1 LAGLRVVE
9 LMTARAGSF
18 AGAVLGDLGADVVKV
33 EDRRDADSTLAQDID
48 RIAFD
53 RNKRS
58 VVIDVERPTGC
69 ETLLRL
75 LAKSD
80 VLLDE
85 YQLEDLTRLGLDEA
99 ALLDANPA
107 LVHCGITLFGAA
119 PVSATQRGDSSSA
132 ELVTQALSGNM
143 DLTGEAGGAPF
154 ELGIPLSDLGAGIY
168 AAIGVLGAAVGG
180 RHTRVEVAKIDVAVA
195 LLSYMAVG
203 YFADGDSP
211 TRIGTGHA
219 TIFPYNAFRARDG
232 EVVVAAFTQRFWR
245 NFCAAIG
252 RTDLTTVDTY
262 KDFAS
267 RIREKETLLR
277 LLEPTLVER
286 TVAEW
291 VESFR
296 RADVPAGPV
305 LTVQGALEL
314 AQTVERGLT
323 PRFHL
328 DNGQYTRSAGSPFKF
343 HYANGNSFI
352 PSATRPPAPGEHTVT
367 VLSALEHDR
376 GRVGEPVAA
385 EAAPQMT
392 GRQMSLPLEGI
403 RVLDLTRMFA
413 GPCGTEALADL
424 GADVVKVEEPRIGDP
439 TRRNLPFWGTE
450 SAYFMSL
457 NRGKKSITLDL
468 KSPPGKQ
475 AVLDLVRTCDVLVE
489 NYRPGVMARLGLDW
503 ETLSKEHP
511 RLVFC
516 SLSGFGA
523 TGPLRDKI
531 SFDLVN
537 QAMAGMIDLTGDP
550 DERPVRIG
558 VPVGD
563 MAGGLY
569 LAVAVLAGL
578 RARDRTG
585 VGSWVDL
592 SLHDVLISLLSNVA
606 QRFFHTGE
614 APTRTG
620 SRDRDRAPQG
630 CYRAADGWLVL
641 SAVTDP
647 DWQALLKVLTLPEL
661 ATDTRFATARRRKTH
676 EHLLDDLL
684 EKRLRERTVA
694 HWTTALAE
702 AGLAAAPVN
711 SLKTALESPLVD
723 ERAIVFTAEH
733 PTVGP
738 VRNLASPLV
747 VDGRRAGA
755 AGTSPVLGAD
765 TAAVLR
771 EVGYDDEAL
780 AKLAGE
786 GVIRATA

>member
-1 LAGLRVVE
+1 
-9 LMTARAGSF
+9 MTARAGSF
-18 AGAVLGDLGADVVKV
+18 AGAVLGDLGADVVKI
-33 EDRRDADSTLAQDID
+33 EAHPDEPDSTPAQDID

-58 VVIDVERPTGC
+58 VVIDVEHPTGRDIV
-69 ETLLRL
+69 LRL

-85 YQLEDLTRLGLDEA
+85 YQLANFTRLGLDEA
-99 ALLDANPA
+99 ALLAANPR
-107 LVHCGITLFGAA
+107 LVHCSITAFGAA
-119 PVSATQRGDSSSA
+119 PVSATPKVDSSPA

-154 ELGIPLSDLGAGIY
+154 ELGIPLSDLGAGVY
-168 AAIGVLGAAVGG
+168 AAIGVLGAVVGGGRCG

-211 TRIGTGHA
+211 TRVGTGHA

-232 EVVVAAFTQRFWR
+232 ELVVAAFTQRFWR
-245 NFCAAIG
+245 NFCATTG

-277 LLEPTLVER
+277 LLEPILAER
-286 TVAEW
+286 TVAQW

-314 AQTVERGLT
+314 AQTVQRGLT
-323 PRFHL
+323 PRFQL
-328 DNGQYTRSAGSPFKF
+328 ENGEYTRSAGSPFKF
-343 HYANGNSFI
+343 RYANGNSFI
-352 PSATRPPAPGEHTVT
+352 PSAKRPPARGEHTVT
-367 VLSALEHDR
+367 VLSALGDDH
-376 GRVGEPVAA
+376 GRIAEPVAA
-385 EAAPQMT
+385 QATSQTT
-392 GRQMSLPLEGI
+392 GRRMSLPLAGI

-424 GADVVKVEEPRIGDP
+424 GAEVVKVEEPRIGDP
-439 TRRNLPFWGTE
+439 TRRNLPFWGSE

-468 KSPPGKQ
+468 KSLAGKQ
-475 AVLDLVRTCDVLVE
+475 AALDLVRSCDVLVE

-550 DERPVRIG
+550 DQRPVRIG

-569 LAVAVLAGL
+569 LAVAALAAL

-620 SRDRDRAPQG
+620 SRDRDCAPQG
-630 CYRAADGWLVL
+630 CYRACDGWLVF

-647 DWQALLKVLTLPEL
+647 DWQALLKVLALPEL
-661 ATDTRFATARRRKTH
+661 ATDTRFATAQRRKTH
-676 EHLLDDLL
+676 EHLLDELL
-684 EKRLRERTVA
+684 EKRLAQRTVA
-694 HWTTALAE
+694 HWTTALVE

-711 SLKTALESPLVD
+711 SLKTALESPLVA
-723 ERAIVFTAEH
+723 ERAIIFTAEH

-738 VRNLASPLV
+738 MRNLASPLV
-747 VDGRRAGA
+747 LDGQRAGT

-780 AKLAGE
+780 ATLAGE
-786 GVIRATA
+786 AVIRATA